1 MYWYDSLRAPVEFD
15 RAVGTLTQAGHAGVR
30 RGVPASRAGPG
41 DLRAGGTG
49 TLRRDDGGPGRF
61 LAALAAVHVQGVPV
75 DWAAV
80 LGGGQQVDL
89 PTYAFER
96 QRFWPRPAAIPVG
109 DVSAAGLGA
118 TGHPLLGAAVEL
130 AGTEGY
136 MFTGRLSLRTQP
148 WLADHAV
155 AGTVLLPGTAFVEM
169 AVQAG
174 NAAGCGRI
182 AELALEA
189 PLVLAADVV
198 RVQVVVDGPDA
209 SGGRDVRVYARP
221 GEAGGDAAWTRHAS
235 GRLVPD
241 VPPAAG
247 LAEEFMIWPP
257 PGAAPLPLEGW
268 YDVLAAG
275 GYGYGP
281 SFRGLRAAWRRG
293 DEVFAE
299 VALPGDSG
307 TSAGSFGIHP
317 ALLDAALH
325 AAGLAGTGA
334 DEVGVRLPFAW
345 TGVSVYSVGPAVLR
359 VRLLRPSGGL
369 SLTGVDGAGR
379 PAVSVESL
387 VSRPVTM
394 PAAGPPDD
402 LFAVEWVAG
411 PGGGEAG
418 ASPGSPARSW
428 CAPGRRGTGGDARAG
443 RGPPGWRWAGC
454 WVWCGTWLAAPTRPA
469 GAAGWRW

>member
-1 MYWYDSLRAPVEFD
+1 M
-15 RAVGTLTQAGHAGVR
+15 
-30 RGVPASRAGPG
+30 
-41 DLRAGGTG
+41 
-49 TLRRDDGGPGRF
+49 
-61 LAALAAVHVQGVPV
+61 
-75 DWAAV
+75 
-80 LGGGQQVDL
+80 
-89 PTYAFER
+89 
-96 QRFWPRPAAIPVG
+96 G

-130 AGTEGY
+130 AGSEGY
-136 MFTGRLSLRTQP
+136 MFTGRLSLRAQP

-174 NAAGCGRI
+174 TAAGCGRI

-189 PLVLAADVV
+189 PLVLPADGAV

-209 SGGRDVRVYARP
+209 SGGRDMRVYARP

-235 GRLVPD
+235 GRLIPD
-241 VPPAAG
+241 LLPDAG

-268 YDVLAAG
+268 YDTLAAG

-299 VALPGDSG
+299 VALPGDDAA
-307 TSAGSFGIHP
+307 SAGSFGLHP

-325 AAGLAGTGA
+325 AAGLAGTGT
-334 DEVGVRLPFAW
+334 DEGGVRLPFAW
-345 TGVSVYSVGPAVLR
+345 TGVSVYTAGSPVLR

-369 SLTGVDGAGR
+369 SLTAVDGAGR

-402 LFAVEWVAG
+402 LFTVEWVPVPAAAG
-411 PGGGEAG
+411 GLVTGDRPAPVVVLAGTPGSGGDEARAEAG
-418 ASPGSPARSW
+418 RVLEAVQCWLAGD
-428 CAPGRRGTGGDARAG
+428 GRRR
-443 RGPPGWRWAGC
+443 
-454 WVWCGTWLAAPTRPA
+454 PTRRP